1 MSTQNIVISV
11 FLAVLTA
18 GVFLAVSN
26 YEEPPATVRRV
37 DLSTDDLELLIQ
49 RSECFGPCPIYSMH
63 VRGNGSVRF
72 VGERYTEVV
81 GGIDGSLTDNQL
93 FLIAS
98 ELDRSG
104 FFDYEATEECI
115 VLATDNP
122 SVTLWVKWRGKER
135 KVERHLGCKR
145 APPDPVPMLSRTI
158 DEIVGTEQWIGNGA
172 SKWP

>member
-18 GVFLAVSN
+18 GVFLAVNN

-63 VRGNGSVRF
+63 VRG
-72 VGERYTEVV
+72 
-81 GGIDGSLTDNQL
+81 DGSLTDNQL

-98 ELDRSG
+98 ELDRSD
-104 FFDYEATEECI
+104 FLDYEAVEECI
-115 VLATDNP
+115 ELATDHS
-122 SVTLWVKWRGKER
+122 SVALWVKWQGKER
-135 KVERHLGCKR
+135 KVERYLGCKR